1 VTRLYCGFPQAV
13 NKRVLL
19 VLRPGMAFEAGSRG
33 KRSLVPA
40 LVLFGAV
47 SASAPAAQVLVI
59 VPSGADLV
67 AIDRARSAV
76 PAPHTALLVAES
88 ERVRVKGGL
97 EMLVDSAFGS
107 APAADLVV
115 LLPGDAGRAEEAF
128 LAGRKRTARA
138 ILLPPGSS
146 AGDRLK
152 ATSGGALLFVGGPDS
167 IAAVLE
173 GIAGSPG
180 AEAPPPRSSTP
191 AAPTPRP
198 TPETPAATPTRPPSG
213 RVFDRYFSPSRAT
226 PTPTP
231 SPR

>member
-1 VTRLYCGFPQAV
+1 M
-13 NKRVLL
+13 LL
-19 VLRPGMAFEAGSRG
+19 VLRPGMACEAGGRG

-40 LVLFGAV
+40 LVFFGAV
-47 SASAPAAQVLVI
+47 AASAPAAQVLVI
-59 VPSGADLV
+59 VPPGADLV
-67 AIDRARSAV
+67 AIDRARSKV

-97 EMLVDSAFGS
+97 EMLVDSPFGS
-107 APAADLVV
+107 APAAELVV

-128 LAGRKRTARA
+128 LAERRRTARA

-146 AGDRLK
+146 VGDRLK
-152 ATSGGALLFVGGPDS
+152 GTSGGALLFVGGPDS

-173 GIAGSPG
+173 GIAGSPS
-180 AEAPPPRSSTP
+180 AEPAPPRAVPV

-198 TPETPAATPTRPPSG
+198 APASPAPPASTPTRTPSG
-213 RVFDRYFSPSRAT
+213 RVFDRYFSSSQTT

-231 SPR
+231 TPR